1 MRADQL
7 DRDEFPERRP
17 LEAMTF
23 GQLAATVRALDDQ
36 AVDPAVDPAR
46 ADRPGVVPGRRQRVV
61 GVDGMSG
68 SGKSGFARRLA
79 AELGAPVLS
88 VDDLVPGWDAL
99 AESVTLLSEGVLRPL
114 AAGRPARWRRYDW
127 IAGRPGEWAGI
138 EPGDFLV
145 VEGCCV
151 GLPPAAA
158 CLSYLIW
165 VDATAAE
172 RRRRLERRP
181 DWGTYQPFA
190 ERWARQE
197 DALQADAD
205 TRHRADLVV
214 DNNQRSPDG
223 DWADVFFGAA
233 RVERAPRRHT
243 RHRCG

>member
-1 MRADQL
+1 MRANHL
-7 DRDEFPERRP
+7 DRNQSPECRP
-17 LEAMTF
+17 LQAMTF
-23 GQLAATVRALDDQ
+23 GQLAAVVRALDDQ
-36 AVDPAVDPAR
+36 AVDRSRP
-46 ADRPGVVPGRRQRVV
+46 DRPRAVPGRRRRVV

-99 AESVTLLSEGVLRPL
+99 AESVTLLSDWVLRPL
-114 AAGRPARWRRYDW
+114 AAGRPARWRRFDW
-127 IAGRPGEWAGI
+127 VADRPGEWAGI

-158 CLSYLIW
+158 ELSYLIW
-165 VDATAAE
+165 IDIAAAE

-181 DWGTYQPFA
+181 DWGAYRPFA

-197 DALQADAD
+197 NALQADAD
-205 TRHRADLVV
+205 TPGRADLVV
-214 DNNQRSPDG
+214 DNNERSRDG
-223 DWADVFFGAA
+223 DWADGFFCA
-233 RVERAPRRHT
+233 ERGEPTAPRET
-243 RHRCG
+243 RHRSG